1 MTIQFMAVK
10 AFTMVYTK
18 FESNILNIYLSKSLH
33 YSESELN
40 LDNLFL
46 GPQST
51 QSIADPY
58 TGSRASQY
66 KSPYVTYHF
75 RDANVNLYI
84 KKMFWK

>member
-1 MTIQFMAVK
+1 MAVK

-51 QSIADPY
+51 QSIVP
-58 TGSRASQY
+58 
-66 KSPYVTYHF
+66 
-75 RDANVNLYI
+75 LYREQGLTI
-84 KKMFWK
+84 QIPIRYISFPRC